1 MQHRD
6 FVYKWLF
13 YAGATLLV
21 LVIQSFLL
29 VHIRLWGVHPFL
41 PPVLAALVAVQE
53 DGHESAVY
61 AIALGVA
68 LDLTMA
74 GPIPCF
80 YTLACVTVM
89 LLSRLAARKLFS
101 SPLLAGMVCGL
112 FALICTDVL
121 QMLCLAGQLSG
132 AVFRPGALLMGKE
145 LLITAPFLLLTY
157 VPFSR
162 IGKMFRQE

>member
-1 MQHRD
+1 MS
-6 FVYKWLF
+6 V
-13 YAGATLLV
+13 
-21 LVIQSFLL
+21 
-29 VHIRLWGVHPFL
+29 
-41 PPVLAALVAVQE
+41 
-53 DGHESAVY
+53 
-61 AIALGVA
+61 
-68 LDLTMA
+68 
-74 GPIPCF
+74 CF
-80 YTLACVTVM
+80 H
-89 LLSRLAARKLFS
+89 RLAAPGQLVLFAMGGTAYLALEIAWRGTTHWTMFLAGGACLCALDALGRLPLPT
-101 SPLLAGMVCGL
+101 PLLAGMVCGL

>member
-13 YAGATLLV
+13 YAGATVLV

-29 VHIRLWGVHPFL
+29 VHVRLWGVHPFL
-41 PPVLAALVAVQE
+41 PPMLAALVAIRE

-68 LDLTMA
+68 LDLTMP
-74 GPIPCF
+74 GPLPCF
-80 YTLACVTVM
+80 YTLSCMVVM
-89 LLSRLAARKLFS
+89 LLSRLAAGKLFS
-101 SPLLAGMVCGL
+101 TPLLAGMVCGL
-112 FALICTDVL
+112 FALVCTDVL

-132 AVFRPGALLMGKE
+132 EVFRPGAVLMGKE
-145 LLITAPFLLLTY
+145 LLVTAPFLLLTY
-157 VPFSR
+157 VPFAR
-162 IGKMFRQE
+162 IGRTFRQE